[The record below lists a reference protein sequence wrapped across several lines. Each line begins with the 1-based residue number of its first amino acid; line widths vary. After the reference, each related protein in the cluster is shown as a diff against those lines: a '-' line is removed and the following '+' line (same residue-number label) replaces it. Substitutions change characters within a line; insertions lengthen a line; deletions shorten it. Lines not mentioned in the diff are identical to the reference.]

1 MFISLN
7 ELLNYAVAAL
17 NTKESL
23 EAIVLVVV
31 RDDSIGRVIDEIGPG
46 KACFTQNN
54 LNDLKSE
61 LLKNG
66 YPAAEGKAA
75 QMIGTDGQV
84 ELLRALTIMQKH
96 NLSPEAAA
104 DVLDNLAQIKAGHY

>member
-1 MFISLN
+1 M
-7 ELLNYAVAAL
+7 VAAL
-17 NTKESL
+17 NTKELL

-31 RDDSIGRVIDEIGPG
+31 RDDSIGKVVDEIGTG
-46 KACFTQNN
+46 KFGFSQNIIG
-54 LNDLKSE
+54 DLKKE
-61 LLKNG
+61 LLTKG
-66 YPAAEGKAA
+66 YSAAEGKAA
-75 QMIGTDGQV
+75 QMAGTDAQV